1 MKAVLFDVGKVLVDF
16 DYEAVA
22 GAVTKLSKSTV
33 PHLSTI
39 SGPFLDDYH
48 CGRIQCE
55 SLHEFFVGEY
65 ETERDFERFEEAM
78 CSSFS
83 PIPEGIELFSTLLE
97 RDDVKVGIISD
108 NHRMCE
114 RWMRRELPILFSC
127 DGVILSQDVGAMKPD
142 SKIYLSALSAV
153 GLPPEQCFF
162 IDDREN
168 NIHGAKAV
176 GMEGVVHLDWSTTKR
191 AVADFLGSGTRP

>member
-1 MKAVLFDVGKVLVDF
+1 MKAVFFDVGKVLVDF
-16 DYEAVA
+16 DYEVVA
-22 GAVTKLSKSTV
+22 RAVTKLSRNTV

-39 SGPFLDDYH
+39 SGPFLGDYH

-78 CSSFS
+78 CSSFT
-83 PIPEGIELFSTLLE
+83 PIAEGIEHFSTLLE
-97 RDDVKVGIISD
+97 MDDVKVGIISD

-127 DGVILSQDVGAMKPD
+127 DAVILSQDVGAMKPD
-142 SKIYLSALSAV
+142 SKMYTSAISAV
-153 GLPPEQCFF
+153 GLPSDRCLF
-162 IDDREN
+162 IDDREI
-168 NIHGAKAV
+168 NINGAREA
-176 GMEGVVHLDWSTTKR
+176 GMDGVVHRDWSTTKR
-191 AVADFLGSGTRP
+191 SIEAFLEREMN